1 MDLVFVFKNGPK
13 VPRDLKQ
20 HVATKVSEKY
30 PHSFPKRAHHQR
42 RELRKPSANFF
53 LYAHVLSFV
62 WNGACWMERVCEGLL
77 RGAWDIG
84 EDMRG
89 APGACEIFLG
99 RPSGRNDSF
108 G

>member
-62 WNGACWMERVCEGLL
+62 WNGACWLEKICEGL
-77 RGAWDIG
+77 RGHARFFWDG
-84 EDMRG
+84 HRGGTTPLED
-89 APGACEIFLG
+89 F
-99 RPSGRNDSF
+99 SGMA
-108 G
+108 